1 MKLKDCFI
9 NFNDQLVMFKF
20 VSDCGTSIYLEDFI
34 NSSSAFLDKF
44 YNLFGS
50 FEVDL
55 VYIHNDYFKIV
66 LKFDVSNLEEILDV
80 LFAFGS
86 YEVVYA

>member
-20 VSDCGTSIYLEDFI
+20 VSDCGTSIYFSI
-34 NSSSAFLDKF
+34 NSNSAFLNKF

-55 VYIHNDYFKIV
+55 VYIHYDYFKIA
-66 LKFDVSNLEEILDV
+66 LKMDVSNLGEILHV
-80 LFAFGS
+80 LSAFGS